1 MKQIPISIKPSTA
14 TYQLREVS
22 HLQRSNR
29 YVSDHGIKW
38 GLWLVAIKIKHN
50 SDPQKIYPNRHNDSI
65 LKAHWLTRS
74 SGHGAPGNELRNME
88 GNSALENSWCHTI
101 FWLPTD
107 IVNLSKGF
115 KYKIKLKAWFLF
127 SLWHIVWVM
136 IAKMKHCSFW
146 TLSW

>member
-1 MKQIPISIKPSTA
+1 MRYRWHLLRLQAGITRFKGVIEFVRFVASILKMRFTFYLIA
-14 TYQLREVS
+14 QNI
-22 HLQRSNR
+22 H
-29 YVSDHGIKW
+29 
-38 GLWLVAIKIKHN
+38 
-50 SDPQKIYPNRHNDSI
+50 PNRHNDSI

-74 SGHGAPGNELRNME
+74 PGHGAPGNELRNMG

-115 KYKIKLKAWFLF
+115 KYKIKLKALFLF
-127 SLWHIVWVM
+127 SLWHILWVM